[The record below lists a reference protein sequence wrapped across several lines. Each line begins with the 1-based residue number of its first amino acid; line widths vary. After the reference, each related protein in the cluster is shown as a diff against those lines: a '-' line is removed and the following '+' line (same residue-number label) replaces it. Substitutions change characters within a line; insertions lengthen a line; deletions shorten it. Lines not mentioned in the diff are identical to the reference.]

1 MKKTGINK
9 NVIMLCECAVMVALA
24 TVLSLIKIEFPY
36 GGSITICSMRLIL
49 IIGYRYKPLVDCR
62 QVLSTDLFRCFSV
75 CQTLRMQLLGRQL
88 L

>member
-36 GGSITICSMRLIL
+36 GGSITICSMLPIL
-49 IIGYRYKPLVDCR
+49 IIGYRY
-62 QVLSTDLFRCFSV
+62 
-75 CQTLRMQLLGRQL
+75 
-88 L
+88 

>member
-36 GGSITICSMRLIL
+36 GGSITI
-49 IIGYRYKPLVDCR
+49 
-62 QVLSTDLFRCFSV
+62 
-75 CQTLRMQLLGRQL
+75 
-88 L
+88 